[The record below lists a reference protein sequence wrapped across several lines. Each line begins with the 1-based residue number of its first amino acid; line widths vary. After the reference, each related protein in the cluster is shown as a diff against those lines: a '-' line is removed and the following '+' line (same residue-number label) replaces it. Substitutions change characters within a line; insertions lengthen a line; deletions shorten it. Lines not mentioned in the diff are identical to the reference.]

1 MRAHPNPRDQHPKW
15 VVSLL
20 ALACGLVVA
29 NLYYGQ
35 PLAGTISQ
43 ALGLPRQAAGLVV
56 TMTQAGYGL
65 GLLLV
70 VPLGDLLDPRA
81 VVRAALV
88 LLSLALL
95 AAGLAPVAPLFL
107 GAAVMIGLAA
117 SAVQVMVPFASH
129 LAAPEERGKVVGQV
143 VGGLMIGIMLARP
156 AASLVAQVAS
166 WRAPLLISAALMAPL
181 GLVLGVL
188 LPSRKP
194 DHGHSWASL
203 MASMGRLMAE
213 TPLLRRRA
221 LYQACMFG
229 AFSVFWTASPLLLL
243 GPDYGLNQA
252 QVAIFALVGAAGAV
266 SAPLTGRWADRGWSR
281 IGSLIAMGV
290 AALSFLLSR
299 LAPAHSMAGVALLA
313 ASGVLLDFSVTCTLV
328 FGQKA
333 IYGLSE
339 TARSRMNGLFIA
351 TFFVGGAISSAL
363 AGWTYAQG
371 GWALTSW
378 LGAALPAC
386 AFLYALTDSKP
397 ATA

>member
-1 MRAHPNPRDQHPKW
+1 MTAPKSGKEADHPRW

-29 NLYYGQ
+29 NLYYSQ
-35 PLAGTISQ
+35 PLAGVISQ
-43 ALGLPRQAAGLVV
+43 ALHMPKGAAGLVV

-81 VVRAALV
+81 VVRASLV

-95 AAGLAPVAPLFL
+95 AAGLAPIAPLFL
-107 GAAVMIGLAA
+107 AAAAAIGLCA

-156 AASLVAQVAS
+156 VASLVAQVSS
-166 WRAPLLISAALMAPL
+166 WRAPLLASALLMAPL
-181 GLVLGVL
+181 GLMLGVL
-188 LPSRKP
+188 LPPHKP
-194 DHGHSWASL
+194 DHRESWSAL
-203 MASMGRLMAE
+203 MASMGKLLVH
-213 TPLLRRRA
+213 TPVLRRRA

-229 AFSVFWTASPLLLL
+229 AFSVFWTASPLLLT

-266 SAPLTGRWADRGWSR
+266 SAPLTGRWADKGWTR
-281 IGSLIAMGV
+281 IGSQIAMAV
-290 AALSFLLSR
+290 AALSFILSR
-299 LAPAHSMAGVALLA
+299 FAAPHSAAGVVLLA
-313 ASGVLLDFSVTCTLV
+313 VSGVMLDFSVTCTLV
-328 FGQKA
+328 FGQRL
-333 IYGLSE
+333 IYSLSD
-339 TARSRMNGLFIA
+339 TARSRMNGLFLA
-351 TFFVGGAISSAL
+351 AFFVGGAISSAL

-371 GWALTSW
+371 GWGLTSW
-378 LGAALPAC
+378 LGAALPAV
-386 AFLYALTDSKP
+386 AFLYALSERRQ
-397 ATA
+397 A